1 MEGGKANSDW
11 GMAAFPLIFKLMRT
25 LVLVNVLN
33 SVNSYIYTNHIEFWS
48 KTKEL
53 YPKSHNNEFFL
64 FTPPRMS
71 VDMARNTAA
80 KQAMMLECDNLMFI
94 DDDVLIPPTSFD
106 SLLKC
111 NADIASGLV
120 IIRGYPFNVMAF
132 RREGQNLPYF
142 NDLPTAEIE
151 VESGLTRKVLR
162 DPVTQD
168 DGLIAVGFSCALTK
182 IGILKKIPQ
191 PYFVTGPRNTEDI
204 YFCLKAKDSIP
215 ELKISLATHVQCGHL
230 LYPEPIEYATIDI
243 FREFYETL
251 RPETAESIKNEEKG
265 RDAEY
270 IKSHLKRLE

>member
-1 MEGGKANSDW
+1 MPT
-11 GMAAFPLIFKLMRT
+11 FPLIFKLMRT

-80 KQAMMLECDNLMFI
+80 KQAMMLECDYLMFI

-111 NADIASGLV
+111 DADIASGLV

-142 NDLPTAEIE
+142 NDLPTVEIE
-151 VESGLTRKVLR
+151 VGDGKGGYPVLK

-168 DGLIAVGFSCALTK
+168 DGLIAVGFSCALIK
-182 IGILKKIPQ
+182 VGILKKIPQ

-204 YFCLKAKDSIP
+204 YFCLKAKDSIS
-215 ELKISLATHVQCGHL
+215 ELKISLATHVQCGHIL
-230 LYPEPIEYATIDI
+230 HPEPIEYATIDI

-251 RPETAESIKNEEKG
+251 RPDTVENIKNEEKG
-265 RDAEY
+265 RDTEY
-270 IKSHLKRLE
+270 IKSHLKALK